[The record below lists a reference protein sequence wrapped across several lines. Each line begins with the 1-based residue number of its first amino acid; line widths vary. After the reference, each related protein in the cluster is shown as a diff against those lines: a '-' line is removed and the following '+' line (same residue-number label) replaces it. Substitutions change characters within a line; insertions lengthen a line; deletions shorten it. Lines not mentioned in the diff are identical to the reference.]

1 MGERNKHMEKLPEIL
16 LNLRTA
22 KGVSQKEVADAIG
35 ITSSVL
41 SNYEKGLKA
50 PSLEFAYLLADYYGV
65 TLDEL
70 CGRTSTRE
78 RSTAD
83 VMRAYILL
91 RESLP
96 SSDPI
101 QFHKV
106 YWRESQ
112 EAKDMW
118 HDDKA
123 EYDHEEDDDPGK
135 RRMFRYAIWPI
146 HKNKIVKFMENYEKS
161 FTLVEDEALPRGVFE
176 AWLKQELEKA
186 EKQPW

>member
-22 KGVSQKEVADAIG
+22 KGVSQKEAADAIG

-70 CGRTSTRE
+70 CGRISTKE

-83 VMRAYILL
+83 VMRAYVVL
-91 RESLP
+91 RESLS

-101 QFHKV
+101 RFHEV

-123 EYDHEEDDDPGK
+123 EFEHEEDDDPNMH
-135 RRMFRYAIWPI
+135 RMFKYAIWPI
-146 HKNKIVKFMENYEKS
+146 HKNKLVEFMKDYERT
-161 FTLVEDEALPRGVFE
+161 FTLVEDGALPRSVFDV
-176 AWLKQELEKA
+176 WLKQKLEEA
-186 EKQPW
+186 EKRPW

>member
-22 KGVSQKEVADAIG
+22 KGVSQKEAADAIG

-70 CGRTSTRE
+70 CGRTSTRD

-83 VMRAYILL
+83 VMRAYIVL
-91 RESLP
+91 RESLS
-96 SSDPI
+96 SSDAI
-101 QFHKV
+101 RFHEV

-118 HDDKA
+118 HDDMA
-123 EYDHEEDDDPGK
+123 EYEQEEDESPGT
-135 RRMFRYAIWPI
+135 RRMFKYAIWPI
-146 HKNKIVKFMENYEKS
+146 HNDKLARFMSEYECTFS
-161 FTLVEDEALPRGVFE
+161 LVEDGVLPRSVFE
-176 AWLKQELEKA
+176 VWLKQRLEEA
-186 EKQPW
+186 EKRPW